1 VTYNGQQ
8 CQHITARDSVIDQ
21 PGSFFTGLVNLY
33 PVNLYIKNLLRHSC
47 QTWVNIQVRR
57 RESLSNGIK
66 ASFILGAIGGFLI
79 ALVYSWNLAM
89 DFIPW
94 NQTQHYQ
101 ILILGLIPISIGF
114 LGLWRKSGN
123 VIPLVSAICII
134 VWDIIVPL
142 PYYLSGLT
150 STVPELVL
158 IGWIFIS
165 VGWITAGISAWLLRD
180 EFSPVSIVAA
190 LVFLACGAVSWP
202 LALIGGGWNIWV
214 SLLWAAT
221 GIVTVIYFLDAART

>member
-1 VTYNGQQ
+1 
-8 CQHITARDSVIDQ
+8 
-21 PGSFFTGLVNLY
+21 
-33 PVNLYIKNLLRHSC
+33 
-47 QTWVNIQVRR
+47 
-57 RESLSNGIK
+57 LSNTTK
-66 ASFILGAIGGFLI
+66 SSFVIGAIGGFLI
-79 ALVYSWNLAM
+79 ALLRIPGNLGWTEAA
-89 DFIPW
+89 DAYQLHF
-94 NQTQHYQ
+94 Q
-101 ILILGLIPISIGF
+101 ILILAWILISIGF
-114 LGLWRKSGN
+114 FGLWRKSGN